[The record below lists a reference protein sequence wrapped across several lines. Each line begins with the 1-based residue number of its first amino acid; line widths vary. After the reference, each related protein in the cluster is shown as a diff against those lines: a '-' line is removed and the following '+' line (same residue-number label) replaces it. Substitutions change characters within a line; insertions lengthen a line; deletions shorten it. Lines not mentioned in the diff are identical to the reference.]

1 MSKKKPVVVTITKTK
16 HAKQPFT
23 VTIDKPGKAEPYK
36 LAQRYKNLFTAK
48 RGALRNLNA
57 VTHGSGCEP
66 TVVPGRE
73 WNYSGAFA
81 WFHEGR
87 DIVFVIKGK
96 KK

>member
-57 VTHGSGCEP
+57 TTEFGNTLLLVNRPALMIWYHGDRKIE
-66 TVVPGRE
+66 
-73 WNYSGAFA
+73 
-81 WFHEGR
+81 
-87 DIVFVIKGK
+87 FVIKGK